1 MSRRIAVLVT
11 DQFEDTSPAEAEKEV
26 TGRHG
31 EKVRSIKRS
40 QTQMNSQMTARMDL
54 LKHPQ
59 RFNQYRHKFYKGEEA
74 VSHHSL
80 TTEMNRESL
89 DLLK

>member
-1 MSRRIAVLVT
+1 MSKKIAVLVT

-59 RFNQYRHKFYKGEEA
+59 RLINTGTNFIKVK
-74 VSHHSL
+74 
-80 TTEMNRESL
+80 
-89 DLLK
+89 KP